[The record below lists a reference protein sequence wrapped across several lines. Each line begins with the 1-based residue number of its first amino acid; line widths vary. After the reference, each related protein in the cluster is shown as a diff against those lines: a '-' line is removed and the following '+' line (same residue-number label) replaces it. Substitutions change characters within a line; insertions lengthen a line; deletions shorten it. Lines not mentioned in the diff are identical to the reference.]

1 MHIESQKCWQKGMSS
16 LTFVMERDYQYLRT
30 IASLDSNTGIQEL
43 LGGSSRNTNEVQLSE
58 GVNNMLRPAWA

>member
-1 MHIESQKCWQKGMSS
+1 
-16 LTFVMERDYQYLRT
+16 MERDYQYLRT